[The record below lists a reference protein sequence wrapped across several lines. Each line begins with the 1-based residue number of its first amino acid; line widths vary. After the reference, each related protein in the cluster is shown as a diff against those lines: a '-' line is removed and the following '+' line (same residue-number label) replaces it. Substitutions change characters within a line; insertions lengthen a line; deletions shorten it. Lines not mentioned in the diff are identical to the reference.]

1 MKHIILS
8 FTFLCA
14 FFLTSYAQQESLK
27 AGYYDMATDV
37 SELYSW
43 NKYPTYDT
51 YLKFMDSCKNNFP
64 SICRLDTIGYST
76 QNRLLLA
83 LRISS
88 NLNENKKPKFFYSST
103 IHGNETTGIILLM
116 RMADSVLNNYASC
129 SVRDIDLYICPIANL
144 DGLYRNNNNTIN
156 NATRYNANNVDLNRN
171 FPDPVMGENNSYEV
185 ETQAFMNYALREK
198 FDMGANLHTGEE
210 VFNYPYDCWTSAE
223 KTHADRNWFVSM
235 AEDFMSELDNA
246 PQSYFR
252 TYSSSGYVDGGDWY
266 KVYGGRQDWH
276 TYFAHCR
283 EVTLEVSSQ
292 YAPPSSS
299 LPTYWNYL
307 HNSLF
312 VMTDY
317 CQKGFEGVVKDATTT
332 EPLADVQIFIENHD
346 RDNSEVY
353 TNDEGYFFRPI
364 QSGEYSVIISKQ
376 DYESQ
381 TMNVQCFN
389 NMLSLGEIYLQRT
402 QSLYTIYPLPASD
415 VLNLDLKG
423 KGEYLIADMMGRVLK
438 RGIMDVGHSNIDLSD
453 LRNGTYIFTIKINN
467 RQYNKQLSV
476 VK

>member
-1 MKHIILS
+1 MKYFI
-8 FTFLCA
+8 FTIVSWCVI
-14 FFLTSYAQQESLK
+14 SCNIYAQESILK
-27 AGYYDMATDV
+27 AGNYTMATEL
-37 SELYSW
+37 SQLYSW
-43 NKYPTYDT
+43 DRYPTYST
-51 YLKFMDSCKNNFP
+51 YLKFMDSCRNNFP
-64 SICRLDTIGYST
+64 TICRVDTIGYSV
-76 QNRLLLA
+76 QGRLLLA

-88 NLNENKKPKFFYSST
+88 SLNENKKPKFFYSST

-116 RMADSVLNNYASC
+116 RMADSVLNNYAIS
-129 SVRDIDLYICPIANL
+129 SVRDIDLYICPIANP
-144 DGLYRNNNNTIN
+144 DGLYKVSNNNIN
-156 NATRYNANNVDLNRN
+156 GAVRYNANGVDLNRN
-171 FPDPVMGENNSYEV
+171 FPDAVRGENSSYEI
-185 ETQAFMNYALREK
+185 ETQAFMNYALQER
-198 FDMGANLHTGEE
+198 FSMGANIHTGEE

-223 KTHADRNWFVSM
+223 RTHADRDWFVLM
-235 AEDFMSELDNA
+235 AEDFMSELNA

-283 EVTLEVSSQ
+283 EVTLEVSTQ
-292 YAPPSSS
+292 YAPASST

-317 CQKGFEGVVKDATTT
+317 CQKGFEAIVKDATTL
-332 EPLADVQIFIENHD
+332 EPLTDVQVYIENHD

-353 TNDEGYFFRPI
+353 TNEEGYFFRPI
-364 QSGEYSVIISKQ
+364 QSGNYTVVFSKPE
-376 DYESQ
+376 YESQ
-381 TMNVQCFN
+381 TIDIQCFD

-402 QSLYTIYPLPASD
+402 QSLYSIYPLPAKD
-415 VLNLDLKG
+415 VLNLDVKG
-423 KGEYLIADMMGRVLK
+423 KGEYIIADMMGRVMQ
-438 RGIMDVGHSNIDLSD
+438 RGTIDVEHSNVDISS
-453 LRNGTYIFTIKINN
+453 LRNGTYVFTIKINN